1 MNKIDF
7 HIQKKE
13 QWQNSRIYSPFTVYR
28 LPFTVL
34 LLFLLLFFFFSCQE
48 KEEETTAEP
57 AFVRDLDEIIASG
70 ELVVLTMY
78 GATDYYV
85 HRGKSRGY
93 QYEMARRFARELG
106 VTLRLQVVGNKEK
119 MEEMML
125 TGEGDLIAYRLPVT
139 MERKRH
145 FSFVDRQTLTN
156 QVLIQP
162 RSDSAVRSVV
172 ELIDKEV
179 YVLAGTKY
187 ESRLRNLNDELGGGV
202 VIKVIPDTIG
212 IDELIDMVSL
222 KQIPFAIADNDLAAL
237 NNTYLKNIDYSVPVS
252 FPQLSGWA
260 VRKTSPKLLER
271 LNTWTTNIEN
281 EDFYSALY
289 HNYYTKNEFFTEKK
303 ITLFDG
309 KYISP
314 FDHLFKKHAQRIDW
328 DWHLLASMAFY
339 ESAFDTDAFSP
350 RGAVGLMQ
358 ILPETAGM
366 THLEL
371 LDPDENLNAAID
383 YIKILDRIFGKVE
396 DVEERA
402 KFIMAAYNAGQGHVI
417 DAMNLAEKYGK
428 ERYLWDDNVEIYMR
442 LKTDPEYYN
451 DLVCKSGYCR
461 GEDIADYVR
470 NVFVRYQ
477 RYLNTGIK

>member
-1 MNKIDF
+1 MSNRTGYIF
-7 HIQKKE
+7 I
-13 QWQNSRIYSPFTVYR
+13 
-28 LPFTVL
+28 
-34 LLFLLLFFFFSCQE
+34 FLLLFSFFSCQE
-48 KEEETTAEP
+48 KKEEIIAEP
-57 AFVRDLDEIIASG
+57 VFVRDLDEIKESG

-85 HRGKSRGY
+85 HRGKGRGY
-93 QYEMARRFARELG
+93 QYELARRFARELG
-106 VTLRLQVVGNKEK
+106 VTLQLKVVGNKEK
-119 MEEMML
+119 MEEML
-125 TGEGDLIAYRLPVT
+125 LSGKGDLIAHRLPVT
-139 MERKRH
+139 MERKQH
-145 FSFVDRQTLTN
+145 FSFVDKQAQTN

-162 RSDSAVRSVV
+162 RSDSAVCSVV
-172 ELIDKEV
+172 ELIGKEV

-187 ESRLRNLNDELGGGV
+187 ESRLRNLNDELGGGI

-222 KQIPFAIADNDLAAL
+222 KQIPFAIADSDLAAL
-237 NNTYLKNIDYSVPVS
+237 NNTYLKNIDYSVSVS

-271 LNTWTTNIEN
+271 LNAWTDNIN
-281 EDFYSALY
+281 EDFYNALY
-289 HNYYTKNEFFTEKK
+289 HRYFKKNEFFADKK
-303 ITLFDG
+303 ITLFEG
-309 KYISP
+309 RYISP
-314 FDHLFKKHAQRIDW
+314 YDHLFKKHAKNIDW

-339 ESAFDTDAFSP
+339 ESTFDTASVSLK
-350 RGAVGLMQ
+350 GAVGLMQ
-358 ILPETAGM
+358 ILPETANM
-366 THLEL
+366 AHEEL
-371 LDPDENLNAAID
+371 LNPDENLNAAIH
-383 YIKILDRIFGKVE
+383 YIKLLDRIFGKVE

-451 DLVCKSGYCR
+451 DSVCKSGYCR

-470 NVFVRYQ
+470 NVFIRYQ